1 MNKISIKF
9 VFCTLKD
16 EHLEKLKEHLEK
28 TYFSELDIAYL
39 PLDVSKAYNF
49 KRNQYLADI
58 IIGEARKLKKD
69 PKEKWLL
76 VVDVDLYASG
86 LNFIFG
92 QADLRSGIGI
102 ISLTRLKPEFYG
114 QKPNEKLFLER
125 ILKEATHEL
134 GHLFYLIHCENPKCI
149 MAFSNSILD
158 TDRKEKDLCIG
169 CKNILK
175 VYIGLSVKNK
185 NKNL

>member
-9 VFCTLKD
+9 LFCTLK
-16 EHLEKLKEHLEK
+16 EKELENLKEHLK
-28 TYFSELDIAYL
+28 NIYSSQLDIAYL
-39 PLDVSKAYNF
+39 YLDISKAYDF
-49 KRNQYLADI
+49 RKNQYLADI
-58 IIGEARKLKKD
+58 IMGEAKKLKKD

-92 QADLRSGIGI
+92 QADIRSGIGI

-134 GHLFYLIHCENPKCI
+134 GHLFYLPHCENPKCV

-158 TDRKEKDLCIG
+158 TDRKDKQLCEG

-175 VYIGLSVKNK
+175 IYTELKVQK
-185 NKNL
+185 